1 MFKKILKASLIAS
14 CLLALPAC
22 SPTTEEPIK
31 KEKKEISSIDTVT
44 LSQKA
49 MDFSSENITDVFN
62 YSFNKDKNKSFVYS
76 PYSHLSCVNLLNK
89 YMKVP
94 EKNYLS
100 AYKDCDFSL
109 LELNNIKS
117 ANLLIVKKKSNKEI
131 DFGEVQ
137 FADFPSEAEKKAKD
151 LQKTILGEVLLEPK
165 YDDPAI
171 ETVGINATKFFGL
184 WSEAFDKSAAIK
196 NKYTLVNGKIIEV
209 DKMYSGDF
217 AEDSPYAYE
226 DDKVKMYKKPI
237 LKEGGDKEVTSYAY
251 MIMPKQISG
260 VEEVGQNIV
269 KYIKDFQGKA
279 DKYDEVYISM
289 PKLDIKSELD
299 LYDIAKNS
307 NKNYVNDLYRFNG
320 EFRYRN
326 NDDMKISDLKQIAT
340 LEVDESKVEAKAI
353 TEMVTEAM
361 MAPPQENKVFE
372 MDINK
377 PFFFVVVSNSHVE
390 EAEPVI
396 TFMSY
401 INNPI
406 EK

>member
-14 CLLALPAC
+14 CLLILPAC
-22 SPTTEEPIK
+22 TPEIKEPVK
-31 KEKKEISSIDTVT
+31 NEKKEVSSIDTVAM
-44 LSQKA
+44 SQKA
-49 MDFSSENITDVFN
+49 LDFSKENIIDVFN

-89 YMKVP
+89 YMIMP
-94 EKNYLS
+94 ENNYLN

-109 LELNNIKS
+109 LELNNIKT
-117 ANLLIVKKKSNKEI
+117 ANLLIVKKESNREI
-131 DFGEVQ
+131 DFAEVQ
-137 FADFPSEAEKKAKD
+137 FADFPDEAAKKSKD
-151 LQKTILGEVLLEPK
+151 LQKAILGEILLEPK

-184 WSEAFDKSAAIK
+184 WSEAFDKSATIR
-196 NKYTLVNGKIIEV
+196 NKFTLVNGKIIEV

-251 MIMPKQISG
+251 MIMPKQISDVG
-260 VEEVGQNIV
+260 EVGQNIV
-269 KYIKDFQGKA
+269 KYIKDFQSKA
-279 DKYDEVYISM
+279 DIYDEVYISM
-289 PKLDIKSELD
+289 PKLNIKSELD
-299 LYDIAKNS
+299 LYDIVQNS
-307 NKNYVNDLYRFNG
+307 NKNYINDLYKFNG
-320 EFRYRN
+320 EFKHRSN
-326 NDDMKISDLKQIAT
+326 NGMKISDLKQVAT

-353 TEMVTEAM
+353 TEMATEAM
-361 MAPPQENKVFE
+361 MTPPQENKVFK

-377 PFFFVVVSNSHVE
+377 PFFFVVVSSSNVE
-390 EAEPVI
+390 EVEPVI

-401 INNPI
+401 VNNPV

>member
-31 KEKKEISSIDTVT
+31 KEKKEINSIDTVA

-62 YSFNKDKNKSFVYS
+62 YNFNQDKNKSFVYS

-94 EKNYLS
+94 EDNYLN

-117 ANLLIVKKKSNKEI
+117 ANLLIIKKESNKEI

-137 FADFPSEAEKKAKD
+137 FADFPSEAEKKATD

-165 YDDPAI
+165 YDDPSI

-184 WSEAFDKSAAIK
+184 WSAAFDKSATIK
-196 NKYTLVNGKIIEV
+196 NKYTLINGKIIDV

-217 AEDSPYAYE
+217 SKDSPYAYE

-237 LKEGGDKEVTSYAY
+237 FAEGEDKKVASYAY
-251 MIMPKQISG
+251 MILPKQMSD
-260 VEEVGQNIV
+260 VEEVGQNITKYV
-269 KYIKDFQGKA
+269 KEFQSKA
-279 DKYDEVYISM
+279 EEYDEVYISM
-289 PKLDIKSELD
+289 PKLNIKSELD
-299 LYDIAKNS
+299 LYNVAKDANR
-307 NKNYVNDLYRFNG
+307 NYVNDLYEFNNQ
-320 EFRYRN
+320 FKYRSN
-326 NDDMKISDLKQIAT
+326 KDMKISDLKQVAT
-340 LEVDESKVEAKAI
+340 LEVDESKVEAKAV
-353 TEMVTEAM
+353 TEMVMETM
-361 MAPPQENKVFE
+361 MAPPQESKIFE

-377 PFFFVVVSNSHVE
+377 PFFFVVVSSSPVD